1 MKIDSRVQLVAL
13 MKELK
18 LPLVAVECGVAEG
31 IFSKELLQM
40 GIEWLYLIDIWDNV
54 PFIPGCA
61 SFEQSWH
68 DKNYNEVKEK
78 FNDNERVTI
87 LRGFSYKMAEQIPDG
102 SLGLVYVDA
111 DHSYDGVKSDIN
123 VFLPKLISGGIIAFH
138 DYANTG
144 YGVGRAVIEYCARN
158 NIEIHELREDG
169 NINNIG
175 AYFIKQ

>member
-1 MKIDSRVQLVAL
+1 MKIDSRVQLVEL

-18 LPLVAVECGVAEG
+18 LPLIAVECGVAEG

-40 GIEWLYLIDIWDNV
+40 GIETLYLIDIWENV

-68 DKNYNEVKEK
+68 NTNFEDVKEK
-78 FNDNERVTI
+78 FQDNLNVII
-87 LRGFSYKMAEQIPDG
+87 LKGFSYKMAERIPDG
-102 SLGLVYVDA
+102 SLGLAYIDA

-123 VFLPKLISGGIIAFH
+123 VFLPKLVQGGIIAFH
-138 DYANTG
+138 DYANLG
-144 YGVGRAVIEYCARN
+144 YGVGMAVIEFASRN
-158 NIEIHELREDG
+158 NIAVHELREDG
-169 NINNIG
+169 NVNNIG